1 VPTGEGFETVA
12 FSAEDAASDF
22 RSGVEPLDR
31 FFRTQ
36 AGQNQR
42 KNVSRTWVLRRTA
55 EKSTLPDVLGFY
67 TLTLGSVERETLPSA
82 MAGKLPRYPVPV
94 VLIGRLAV
102 DERARRQRI
111 GERLL
116 LDAHD
121 RALAIAAQGG
131 AVGVIVDAKDGAAA
145 AFYGHYGYEVVEV
158 STAANISGWPQR
170 MFLPMQTLLAAR
182 DAVQP

>member
-1 VPTGEGFETVA
+1 MPTGGEFETVA
-12 FSAEDAASDF
+12 FSPEDAASDF
-22 RSGVEPLDR
+22 RSGVPPLDN

-42 KNVSRTWVLRRTA
+42 RNVSRTWVLRRTTEEA
-55 EKSTLPDVLGFY
+55 TLPDVLGFY
-67 TLTLGSVERETLPSA
+67 TLTLGSVERETLPAA

-94 VLIGRLAV
+94 VIIGRLAV
-102 DERARRQRI
+102 DERARRRGV

-131 AVGVIVDAKDGAAA
+131 AVGVIVDAKDDNAV
-145 AFYGHYGYEVVEV
+145 AFSGHYGYEVVEHAG
-158 STAANISGWPQR
+158 AANASAWPRR
-170 MFLPMQTLLAAR
+170 MFLPMQTLISAR
-182 DAVQP
+182 DTFGG

>member
-1 VPTGEGFETVA
+1 MPTGDDFETVA
-12 FSAEDAASDF
+12 FSPEDAASDF
-22 RSGVEPLDR
+22 RSGVPPLDK

-55 EKSTLPDVLGFY
+55 EAATLPEVLGFY

-94 VLIGRLAV
+94 VIIGRLAV
-102 DERARRQRI
+102 DERARRQRV

-121 RALAIAAQGG
+121 RALAIAAQGA
-131 AVGVIVDAKDGAAA
+131 AVGVIVDAKDDNAV
-145 AFYGHYGYEVVEV
+145 AFYGHYGYQVVDHSRV
-158 STAANISGWPQR
+158 GDSSAWPRR
-170 MFLPMQTLLAAR
+170 MFLPMQTLISVR
-182 DAVQP
+182 DTLE